1 MPTYKDKRTGKWYVM
16 VCYTDSKGKL
26 KQKCKRGFITRKEAM
41 QWEDDF
47 SLRQDANMDMKMSEF
62 IDLYLKSIKPRV
74 KESSYEMKKNVI
86 LSHIEPYFGNRSV
99 RSITSRDVIAWQN
112 TLIEHKDSKGR
123 NYSKSYL
130 KTIHNQLSCI
140 FNYAVNNYDLPSNPA
155 RKAGNMGS
163 EDEVK
168 INFWTKEEYL
178 KFSYQS
184 MEDPIA
190 YYAFE
195 ILYWTG
201 IREGELLALT
211 PSDFDLTAKTLSVT
225 KTYHRIHGEDVITK
239 PKTKKSV
246 RTVSLPDFLV
256 NEIQE
261 YISMQYNLAQ
271 DDRLFPISKYY
282 LLHKMKKFS
291 DKAGV
296 KAIRIHDLRHSH
308 ISLLINMG
316 FTPVAIAERVG
327 HESIEITYRYS
338 HLFPSVQKEMV
349 NKLQIEKGDM
359 I

>member
-1 MPTYKDKRTGKWYVM
+1 MPVYKDKRTGKWYVM
-16 VCYTDSKGKL
+16 VCYTDLKGKL
-26 KQKCKRGFITRKEAM
+26 KQKCKRGFITRREAM

-47 SLRQDANMDMKMSEF
+47 ILRQDASMDMKMSEF
-62 IDLYLKSIKPRV
+62 IDLYLTSMKPRL

-86 LSHIEPYFGNRSV
+86 FAHIKPYFANRSV

-112 TLIEHKDSKGR
+112 NLIDHKDKNGKH
-123 NYSKSYL
+123 YSKSYL

-168 INFWTKEEYL
+168 IDFWTKEEYE
-178 KFSYQS
+178 KFSYQA
-184 MEDPIA
+184 MDDPLS

-195 ILYWTG
+195 VLYWTG

-211 PSDFDLTAKTLSVT
+211 PSDFDFDSETLSVT

-246 RTVSLPDFLV
+246 RTVSLPSFLAE
-256 NEIQE
+256 EIKE
-261 YISMQYNLAQ
+261 YISLQYHIDPN
-271 DDRLFPISKYY
+271 DRLFPVSKDY
-282 LLHKMKKFS
+282 LLLKMKKYS
-291 DKAGV
+291 KLAGV
-296 KAIRIHDLRHSH
+296 KTIRIHDLRHSH

-316 FTPVAIAERVG
+316 FTPLAIAERVG
-327 HESIEITYRYS
+327 HEAIEITYRYS

-349 NKLQIEKGDM
+349 NKLQEQKGTN
-359 I
+359 